1 MKRVHTPIALAL
13 LVAFPCLPALAAEA
27 ESVLA
32 PVKTSAAKDL
42 PVQEK
47 TDLGTFN
54 EYTPM
59 SGSTISRE
67 EIEEIKFVDPRREL
81 LWRIPGMT
89 MIRNI
94 RIPDGS
100 KSYTDKRVDGMRV
113 NTYSTGNFN
122 ALDESSPSDI
132 ERVEVITGPGS
143 VLSSS
148 NAFGGTINVI
158 TRDPSPVTKSTISQE
173 LGAYDLY
180 RTDFAQGGTLDNG
193 LGYFFN
199 LNYMD
204 NKGWRDDASASEK
217 KGAASGKVVMRPDDF
232 SKLTFRFEYLN
243 DISRAPGSITEAQFN
258 QNWRQPLPTQYSK
271 TDVTYVTPSV
281 QYKRRIGEKG
291 EFNISFLNRHTESTS
306 YSATSASAKSISE
319 ADTMEN
325 SFQTMYRQDMDF
337 ALSSLYVGLD
347 TTWMDAKSMKF
358 SSTTTYA
365 QTLQG
370 IFAKGAL
377 TSNTL
382 GSEQHNSPFI
392 HYEFSPINRLR
403 LSLGVRYD
411 NIELTTDNRLGTAGD
426 GSKSYSKLVS
436 KAGASYELGDGH
448 LLWARAA
455 EGFLAPSVS
464 DLLGTGGTPNKTNY
478 VPMNMDLKPI
488 ESTTYE
494 IGLRGTFPTQRLRYD
509 VAYFDTDLTNMMV
522 RENCGA
528 TENCYQKNLT
538 AGRAN
543 LHGLETSLTYGL
555 TNWLDI
561 GLAHTYSKVKYL
573 DYKTQ
578 SGSQT
583 IDYSGN
589 TWKGA
594 PTQHLNLRLA
604 VRPAEG
610 WRGELEMDLIS
621 SYFRNNENVGGTY
634 SRPDLFHLRVS
645 YAAKTWT
652 GWVHVLNL
660 FDTKYAERAWMT
672 SAGAATY
679 DEGYKPLTLR
689 AGVSY
694 RF

>member
-1 MKRVHTPIALAL
+1 MKFGYSPIVVAL
-13 LVAFPCLPALAAEA
+13 LVAFPCLPVLAAEA

-32 PVKTSAAKDL
+32 PVKTSASKDL
-42 PVQEK
+42 PVQER
-47 TDLGTFN
+47 TDLGSFT

-59 SGSTISRE
+59 SGTTISRE

-81 LWRIPGMT
+81 LWRVPGMT

-132 ERVEVITGPGS
+132 ERVEVVTGPGS

-158 TRDPSPVTKSTISQE
+158 TRDPSPITKRSISQE
-173 LGAYDLY
+173 LGAFDLY

-204 NKGWRDDASASEK
+204 NKGWRENGSASEK

-258 QNWRQPLPTQYSK
+258 QNWRQALPTQYSK

-306 YSATSASAKSISE
+306 YSATSASARSVNE

-325 SFQTMYRQDMDF
+325 SFQSMYRHDLDF
-337 ALSSLYVGLD
+337 ALSSIYVGLD
-347 TTWMDAKSMKF
+347 ATWMDAKSMKYA
-358 SSTTTYA
+358 STTSYA
-365 QTLQG
+365 QALKG
-370 IFAKGAL
+370 MFAKGAL

-382 GSEQHNSPFI
+382 GSEQHTSPFI
-392 HYEFSPINRLR
+392 HYEFSPLR
-403 LSLGVRYD
+403 PLRFSLGFRYD
-411 NIELTTDNRLGTAGD
+411 NIDLSTDNRLGASGD

-436 KAGASYELGDGH
+436 KAGATYELADGH

-455 EGFLAPSVS
+455 EGFLAPSIN
-464 DLLGTGGTPNKTNY
+464 DLLGTGGTPNITNF

-488 ESTTYE
+488 ESMTYE
-494 IGLRGTFPTQRLRYD
+494 IGLRGTFPAQRLRYD

-522 RENCGA
+522 RENCD
-528 TENCYQKNLT
+528 TLIETCYQKNVT

-543 LHGLETSLTYGL
+543 LHGLETSLSYGL
-555 TNWLDI
+555 TDWLDV
-561 GLAHTYSKVKYL
+561 GLAHTYSIVKYL
-573 DYKTQ
+573 DYKTPNF
-578 SGSQT
+578 
-583 IDYSGN
+583 DYSGN

-594 PTQHLNLRLA
+594 PSEHLNLRLV

-610 WRGELEMDLIS
+610 WRTELEMDHIS
-621 SYFRNNENVGGTY
+621 SYYRNNENVRGTY
-634 SRPDLFHLRVS
+634 SRPDLFHLRMS
-645 YAAKTWT
+645 YNAKTWT
-652 GWVHVLNL
+652 GWLHVLNL

-672 SAGAATY
+672 AAGAATY

-689 AGVSY
+689 AGISY